1 MSVGYMAKCTRKKR
15 HATLKEAENRR
26 DRMIRQGRWR
36 RDKTNVYPCNYCG
49 GFHAGRLGKSNRG
62 KNRKVK
68 ASRILDTQ

>member
-15 HATLKEAENRR
+15 YVTLQEAQSQR
-26 DRMIRQGRWR
+26 DKMIRQGRWR
-36 RDKTNVYPCNYCG
+36 REATNVYPCNYCG
-49 GFHAGRLGKSNRG
+49 GFHAGRLGALNRG